1 MGGGGLLMTL
11 PTVGSAIDKS
21 TPRKSSSGHAT
32 SSLFKGLP
40 KKGTGEP
47 APAFPDANTA
57 GHTIP
62 PSFTTGTQ
70 LAPYMVRQRN
80 APAITIKNNMRLP
93 TTAPMMV
100 GVLSD
105 ADCGT
110 LCIKTTVL
118 LETESK
124 DGCRVGSSFDGL
136 AVSSSDD
143 CVIEGAPVLDGGNV
157 DDRDGNPL
165 AYWDGDRVLI
175 ICAEGT

>member
-1 MGGGGLLMTL
+1 MTL

-32 SSLFKGLP
+32 SSPIKATAANGA
-40 KKGTGEP
+40 TEP
-47 APAFPDANTA
+47 APALPNANTA

-62 PSFTTGTQ
+62 PSSATGTQ

-118 LETESK
+118 LETE
-124 DGCRVGSSFDGL
+124 L
-136 AVSSSDD
+136 
-143 CVIEGAPVLDGGNV
+143 
-157 DDRDGNPL
+157 RDG
-165 AYWDGDRVLI
+165 
-175 ICAEGT
+175 